1 MILEKIKKIFRW
13 MPFLWKL
20 DDGSYESLYLV
31 NMKQM
36 DDMEREF
43 LKFWDVYKAGIDFC
57 FQMEEVRIYLEKAL
71 EEKDLEMAQ
80 RYVNRAFEVIK
91 QESMEWWI

>member
-1 MILEKIKKIFRW
+1 MILETIKKIFRW
-13 MPFLWKL
+13 IPFLWKL

-43 LKFWDVYKAGIDFC
+43 LKFSDVYKAGIDFC